1 MAVPDRAPAQV
12 LGARAGGR
20 GVPPV
25 AFVLGSATSIQFGA
39 ALGATLFDDVGPSG
53 TSLLRIGLGALIL
66 AVLVRPSWRRH
77 DARDLR
83 LVAVLGLV
91 LGVMNLGFYEAL
103 DRIPLGA
110 AVTIEFIGPVSVA
123 VVLSRRPLD
132 LVWVALAVGGIL
144 LLANPFGAGAL
155 DPVGLAWVGLAA
167 AAWAAYIP
175 LAQRASGCFE
185 GLEGLA
191 LASLAAALVPLVP
204 GVLGAGGELLSAE
217 ILAIGAVV
225 ALLSSVIPYAL
236 ETEALRRIPANVF
249 SVLMSLEP
257 AVAAIA
263 GLLVLGQG
271 LESRELV
278 AIALVIAASIGVTRT
293 GPPMVAEG

>member
-1 MAVPDRAPAQV
+1 MAVPDRAQAQA
-12 LGARAGGR
+12 LGTRAGGR

-25 AFVLGSATSIQFGA
+25 ALVLAGATSIQFGA
-39 ALGATLFDDVGPSG
+39 ALGATLFDDVGPAG

-66 AVLVRPSWRRH
+66 AALVRPSWRRH
-77 DARDLR
+77 DARDRR
-83 LVAVLGLV
+83 LVALFGLT

-132 LVWVALAVGGIL
+132 LVWVALAVAGIL

-155 DPVGLAWVGLAA
+155 DAVGLAWVGLAA
-167 AAWAAYIP
+167 VALAAYIL
-175 LAQRASGCFE
+175 LAQRASGRFE

-191 LASLAAALVPLVP
+191 LASLVAALVPLGP
-204 GVLGAGGELLSAE
+204 GVLSAGGDLLSAE
-217 ILAIGAVV
+217 VLAVGAAV
-225 ALLSSVIPYAL
+225 ALLSSVIPYSL
-236 ETEALRRIPANVF
+236 ETEALRRIPARVF

-257 AVAAIA
+257 AVAALA
-263 GLLVLGQG
+263 GFLVLGQRLG
-271 LESRELV
+271 ARELV

-293 GPPMVAEG
+293 GPPMVAEA